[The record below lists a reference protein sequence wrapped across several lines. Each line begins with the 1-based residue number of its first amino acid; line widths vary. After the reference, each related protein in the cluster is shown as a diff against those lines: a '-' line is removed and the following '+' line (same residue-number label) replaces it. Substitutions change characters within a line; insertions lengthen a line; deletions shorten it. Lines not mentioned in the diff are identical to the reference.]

1 LRALALTFLTWL
13 EIGRV
18 KREAFGGL
26 DKLEGFHVKIDKQ
39 MKNDVVIL
47 RLSGDLTGGPDAVL
61 FHDMIKQ
68 IIADGNK
75 KVLADLGKVMIVNS
89 TGLGILIA
97 ALTSMK
103 NAGGILKLLNV
114 SKRVESLLMVTKL
127 ILIFDVFEN
136 ENEALASFS

>member
-1 LRALALTFLTWL
+1 MKNEIPRGILTRIARFLRDPRAMEGKARFLRGEAYLRKGDHDMALANLDGGVFLPL
-13 EIGRV
+13 
-18 KREAFGGL
+18 
-26 DKLEGFHVKIDKQ
+26 
-39 MKNDVVIL
+39 
-47 RLSGDLTGGPDAVL
+47 
-61 FHDMIKQ
+61 
-68 IIADGNK
+68 
-75 KVLADLGKVMIVNS
+75 DLGKVMIVNS

-136 ENEALASFS
+136 EEEAMASFS

>member
-1 LRALALTFLTWL
+1 
-13 EIGRV
+13 
-18 KREAFGGL
+18 
-26 DKLEGFHVKIDKQ
+26 VKIDKQ

-47 RLSGDLTGGPDAVL
+47 RLSGDLTGGPDATL
-61 FHDMIKQ
+61 FHDTIKQ
-68 IIADGNK
+68 INADGHK

-136 ENEALASFS
+136 ENEAMASFS

>member
-1 LRALALTFLTWL
+1 M
-13 EIGRV
+13 
-18 KREAFGGL
+18 
-26 DKLEGFHVKIDKQ
+26 KIDKQ
-39 MKNDVVIL
+39 IKNDVVIL
-47 RLSGDLTGGPDAVL
+47 RLSGDLTGGPDTAL
-61 FHDMIKQ
+61 FHDAIKQ
-68 IIADGNK
+68 IIADGHK

-136 ENEALASFS
+136 ENEAMASFS

>member
-1 LRALALTFLTWL
+1 M
-13 EIGRV
+13 
-18 KREAFGGL
+18 
-26 DKLEGFHVKIDKQ
+26 KIDKQ
-39 MKNDVVIL
+39 TKNDVVIL
-47 RLSGDLTGGPDAVL
+47 RLSGDLTGGPDAAL
-61 FHDMIKQ
+61 FHDTIKQ
-68 IIADGNK
+68 IIADGHK

-136 ENEALASFS
+136 ENEAMASFS